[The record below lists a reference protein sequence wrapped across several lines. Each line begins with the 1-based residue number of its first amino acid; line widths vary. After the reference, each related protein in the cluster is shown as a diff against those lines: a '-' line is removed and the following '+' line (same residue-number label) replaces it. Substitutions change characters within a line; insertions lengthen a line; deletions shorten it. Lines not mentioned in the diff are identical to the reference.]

1 MPLNT
6 VYLPKVDGLQ
16 TETSN
21 INSDPRSLADCV
33 DVISN
38 REDFLESRHGH
49 PSAPKSTSVS
59 GTPSDLYAYRNEI
72 EKVFVP
78 TYKVSNVFQFKT
90 ISQAGDEIV
99 SGSSESALR
108 DINGI
113 SSVRVSQV
121 NVKPTAFAHD
131 ERLLFLTDYGVYFRP
146 YSTAGAGSA
155 SKVEFPVIRTA
166 AVTPE
171 WIATPVGSTDL
182 KEENRHW
189 LVPGFQ
195 VNVKIVFEVEAKE
208 GNKGERRLASPTSRI
223 YEVKNFNLTN
233 NATSTRTS
241 NMLVKL
247 TGIKI
252 SNIPAG
258 HAVYMKIYR
267 TPQFEIGTAA
277 ITQYFLAVEERQ
289 ITQADLSSDV
299 IYLTANDDVIASL
312 EPLYND
318 PTQGGVAVTNHIP
331 IPAKNVTQFRN
342 YYIYSNLA
350 LPTLTSLGIKAMPVN
365 NDTLSIR
372 ISGST
377 GVTSKEHTI
386 TFKTSG
392 AVGAGEVNI
401 PANAAALFNDY
412 IATENDLTFQ
422 GLRSFSAAV
431 DREVRIY
438 PGTTTG
444 KVETYG
450 KITKVQFVTKNGN
463 NAVVRVTPDTIGFDI
478 NKFNQPGVAAI
489 VNASG
494 DIQTL
499 FSYSSYKRVSSSSG
513 FIDFEGSVSIGEGM
527 PVDQTTTLY
536 MYCLN
541 VENLET
547 AIKTDAGVD
556 TTTSNLDL
564 YRADGATYFS
574 LLPCKNG
581 LPFPVARPAPDTS
594 NVVFKYSNSNVSL
607 TSYQYTAVGTTVT
620 VNTSAAHGFSP
631 GNVVMISSPTANIDG
646 TYTLVT
652 ASGST
657 FTFVKNLGANNI
669 ASTPVNGFTRLSAGN
684 RLLVNPQYT
693 GLLTKPQGK
702 LFDELA
708 QAIADNIQNALNN
721 GETLISLKGGDIVE
735 PGVINAEI
743 LDYRYE
749 KIEFKRWNATT
760 PVPATPVDAYEP
772 PITAS
777 ATDYTEFAVSEKSI
791 SSFVISK
798 ENNPELIPYSGTK
811 TPNVAGPFVPP
822 KVGDPN
828 KAIVAAA
835 STKDSVYL
843 LKEDGVARVFV
854 GFGTLVPTIDGI
866 NVFDN
871 TTFCVSAGSVQV
883 LGDSVLFLAQN
894 GVHAISGNNIDKV
907 SRSIETELKKAISQ
921 CRSAGKLDDVR
932 SFANSAKGLYG
943 LHIPTGASSYVTY
956 VLNIATMR
964 WVKWS
969 NTFKGAVADQ
979 DGRLTTLTSD
989 TSGNYLRQD
998 RYTNGDPR
1006 AEVDQIDDQFD
1017 FTGAT
1022 FFTADL
1028 VRTVTQIGLGNKLY
1042 RFGSK
1047 QVYYKSGTTL
1057 YPVSVVRTDADN
1069 VVATFE
1075 TTPPAASVTDS
1086 LVVGVNMFL
1095 EFQPFTNNN
1104 PSTLK
1109 MFSGYHTHTEE
1120 SVLDLAVSFRTEARS
1135 TFSVVKSFST
1145 SPDNR
1150 TVYRCYI
1157 PLEATRGRFLYRKVT
1172 HSRPFQICA
1181 IPAQAIVF
1189 RETGSERVNK

>member
-289 ITQADLSSDV
+289 ITQADLSSDI
-299 IYLTANDDVIASL
+299 IYLTANDDVVASL

-377 GVTSKEHTI
+377 GVTLKEQTI

-401 PANAAALFNDY
+401 PANAAALSNDY

-422 GLRSFSAAV
+422 GLRASQALNRLA
-431 DREVRIY
+431 RIV
-438 PGTTTG
+438 PGSGTG
-444 KVETYG
+444 QVEPYG
-450 KITKVQFVTKNGN
+450 KITKVQFINKNGN
-463 NAVVRVTPDTIGFDI
+463 NAVVRVTPDSIGFDI
-478 NKFNQPGVAAI
+478 NRFNQPGVAAI
-489 VNASG
+489 VNSTG
-494 DIQTL
+494 QVQVL
-499 FSYSSYKRVSSSSG
+499 FSYSNYKRVASSIG
-513 FIDFEGSVSIGEGM
+513 FIDFEGGVSVGAVM
-527 PVDQTTTLY
+527 PNDQTATLY

-547 AIKTDAGVD
+547 SIKTDAGVD

-581 LPFPVARPAPDTS
+581 LPFPVAKPAPVS
-594 NVVFKYSNSNVSL
+594 NTVFAFN
-607 TSYQYTAVGTTVT
+607 AG
-620 VNTSAAHGFSP
+620 
-631 GNVVMISSPTANIDG
+631 D
-646 TYTLVT
+646 LV
-652 ASGST
+652 
-657 FTFVKNLGANNI
+657 
-669 ASTPVNGFTRLSAGN
+669 
-684 RLLVNPQYT
+684 VNPQYT

-749 KIEFKRWNATT
+749 KIEFKRTGAT
-760 PVPATPVDAYEP
+760 DSYEP
-772 PITAS
+772 PVTTS
-777 ATDYTEFAVSEKSI
+777 YVEFAVSEKSV

-828 KAIVAAA
+828 KAIIAAA

-907 SRSIETELKKAISQ
+907 SRPIETELKKAVSQ
-921 CRSAGKLDDVR
+921 CRSAGKLDDIR

-943 LHIPTGASSYVTY
+943 LHIPTGTTSYVTY

-964 WVKWS
+964 WTKWS
-969 NTFKGAVADQ
+969 NAFKGAVVDL
-979 DGRLTTLTSD
+979 DGRLTTLVGDLT
-989 TSGNYLRQD
+989 TNYIRQD
-998 RYTNGDPR
+998 RYTGGDPR
-1006 AEVDQIDDQFD
+1006 AEVDQIDDEFAFD
-1017 FTGAT
+1017 TPPGVVT
-1022 FFTADL
+1022 YSDSSL
-1028 VRTVTQIGLGNKLY
+1028 VRTVNLTGIGTKSD

-1047 QVYYKSGTTL
+1047 PVYYKAGTTL
-1057 YPVSVVRTDADN
+1057 YLVTVNKVNANQVTI
-1069 VVATFE
+1069 TFQV
-1075 TTPPAASVTDS
+1075 TPPVFQDTHS
-1086 LVVGVNMFL
+1086 LAVGVNMML
-1095 EFQPFTNNN
+1095 EFQPFTNSN

-1109 MFSGYHTHTEE
+1109 MFSGFHTHTEE